1 MLQRPQELQPWQSQ
15 QNHPHQPHDEE
26 IMTENTFSVLL
37 ATIVL
42 KLLLLLVVL

>member
-1 MLQRPQELQPWQSQ
+1 MKSKKVITIILINLMMKKSQ
-15 QNHPHQPHDEE
+15 
-26 IMTENTFSVLL
+26 IMTKNTFSVLL